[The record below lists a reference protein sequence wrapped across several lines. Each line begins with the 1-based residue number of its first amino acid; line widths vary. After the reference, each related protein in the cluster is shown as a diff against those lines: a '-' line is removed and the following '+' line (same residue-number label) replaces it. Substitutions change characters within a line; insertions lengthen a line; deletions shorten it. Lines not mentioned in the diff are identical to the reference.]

1 MWIEVIG
8 LEPYSHS
15 TFQLSLVDQ
24 AVNVL
29 RKVSDIHT
37 NPGFLHSLLAII
49 LLAITFGVV
58 SGCAGMAKGKGS
70 SVYSNLEREEVSG
83 QEESEASALVVIRYP
98 AMIHAN
104 AENLYV
110 SSFAINAIGG
120 EVPYAV
126 HGDRQTSRIAQS
138 VIEKS
143 SYYAMSLYHELKS
156 ALPEGSVLLSPHII
170 EWDKER
176 NLYSRP
182 ILGAEQIPSVLTI
195 DFNIYSFPDVGELM
209 NSPPVTFGDLV
220 TPLIVIK
227 SNRWIQPS
235 LGGLL
240 VSSPPLASSSWRQA
254 RNEAESNL
262 KSRLDDSPQRS
273 GSSLGFISFLRER
286 DEARLTLPFKRNGD
300 GSPNIA
306 AIEQYSLEKIQMN
319 GDVIS
324 ALSENFSVDPFVQ
337 GFVKGASTRIVE
349 ILNSIDHEK
358 ATFFA
363 RQTALERFDPE
374 LAKVF
379 FVQSGDES
387 VRARLQL
394 AEALVGAEREFLAA
408 QSDSIYDGTYSGN
421 YGSKMRKI
429 IAAEYRM
436 LEQRRHLARKQN
448 ITTAVAVV
456 ALAGSVYGAVAS
468 TAAGTAAVTVASGAA
483 LAGSG
488 WAMHK
493 TLETKTESKEVNR
506 YFLAR
511 MAPAFD
517 RQMSVQMEWLESK
530 EVITARS
537 FAEFRNKTLSL
548 YQSRVRSMQVGVGK
562 QCQFI
567 HPDFSQPGRWFG
579 VCANGV
585 ASGKGYGLIMNEH
598 GDTVEFIGDTRK
610 GRASGSGGMIIQRY
624 QQIGATYYEG
634 GFKDGLPD
642 GVVRVE
648 KAGETPKLRQFR
660 AGVDIGKGNASG
672 LQSLDFASSSIAA
685 GTMTP

>member
-1 MWIEVIG
+1 MG
-8 LEPYSHS
+8 L
-15 TFQLSLVDQ
+15 L
-24 AVNVL
+24 
-29 RKVSDIHT
+29 
-37 NPGFLHSLLAII
+37 
-49 LLAITFGVV
+49 ITFALMMAVIT
-58 SGCAGMAKGKGS
+58 SGCAGTARGKDT
-70 SVYSNLEREEVSG
+70 SVFSDLERADVSS
-83 QEESEASALVVIRYP
+83 QETSKASALVIIRYP

-120 EVPYAV
+120 EVPYNV
-126 HGDRQTSRIAQS
+126 YGNRQTSRIAQS

-156 ALPEGSVLLSPHII
+156 ILPENSVLLSPHII
-170 EWDKER
+170 DWDKER

-195 DFNIYSFPDVGELM
+195 DFSIYSFPDVNELM

-220 TPLIVIK
+220 TPLIVVK
-227 SNRWIQPS
+227 SSRWIQPS

-240 VSSPPLASSSWRQA
+240 VSSPPLMSSVWRQA
-254 RNEAESNL
+254 RNEAENSL
-262 KSRLDDSPQRS
+262 RSRLSDSPQEHE
-273 GSSLGFISFLRER
+273 SSLGFVSFLRER
-286 DEARLTLPFKRNGD
+286 DEASLSLPLKGSVDGD
-300 GSPNIA
+300 QQVA
-306 AIEQYSLEKIQMN
+306 AIEQYALEKIQMN
-319 GDVIS
+319 GEVIA
-324 ALSENFSVDPFVQ
+324 ALPDDSSIDPFVD

-349 ILNSIDHEK
+349 ILNSVDHEK

-363 RQTALERFDPE
+363 RQAALERFDPE

-379 FVQSGDES
+379 FVQSSDES

-394 AEALVGAEREFLAA
+394 AEALIGAEREFLAA
-408 QSDSIYDGTYSGN
+408 QSDSIYDGTYYGN

-436 LEQRRHLARKQN
+436 LEQRRQLARKQN

-468 TAAGTAAVTVASGAA
+468 TAAGTAAVTAASATA

-488 WAMHK
+488 WALHK

-530 EVITARS
+530 EVITARG

-548 YQSRVRSMQVGVGK
+548 YQSRVRSMQVK
-562 QCQFI
+562 LDQQCHFS
-567 HPDFSQPGRWFG
+567 HPKFSQAGRWYG
-579 VCANGV
+579 LCADGV
-585 ASGKGYGLIMNEH
+585 ASGRGYGLIVTER
-598 GDTVEFIGDTRK
+598 GDTLEFIGDARK
-610 GRASGSGGMIIQRY
+610 GLAWGSGGMIIQ
-624 QQIGATYYEG
+624 QNGQIGATYYEG
-634 GFKDGLPD
+634 DFKNGLPD

-648 KAGETPKLRQFR
+648 KAGELPKFRQFK
-660 AGVDIGKGNASG
+660 AGVDIGKGSASG
-672 LQSLDFASSSIAA
+672 LQGLKFAFNSA
-685 GTMTP
+685 GSGVSTP